1 MLDNDYFSFIETI
14 TQESSLMNYI
24 LYLMKTSELYKTVC
38 KNLNVILQ
46 DPFHLMK
53 PAHTPP
59 KTFPA
64 TCQTSPSA
72 MTGSDVLPAFF

>member
-1 MLDNDYFSFIETI
+1 
-14 TQESSLMNYI
+14 
-24 LYLMKTSELYKTVC
+24 MKTSELYKTVC